1 MHRADFA
8 VLIAYF
14 ATMIVIGALYSRQMR
29 SADMYFAGGKQL
41 SWWLGGV
48 SFLMSSVS
56 ALSIVVYAGLG
67 YQYGLVALTLYWT
80 SVPATFL
87 TTWLFARRWRRAGVL
102 TPTEFLEQR
111 FSPGVR
117 QLFVWSGIPLKVAD
131 EGLKIVAIGTFVSTG
146 LKLPAAQTMI
156 VLGIT
161 ILLYAVMGGLWAVV
175 ITDLVQFILVTS
187 TVVLLVPLSWRA
199 ARGWT
204 HVSQLTPPEFFHVVR
219 APYGWGYVG
228 SFFILTLL
236 SYSGNWSLIQKFYS
250 ARSDDEAAGLG
261 WLACLL
267 FLALPPA
274 WIATG
279 MLARGF
285 ISPKGLDPQTLYA
298 RVGIALLPPGIM
310 GMILAALFAATMSVL
325 ASGYNV
331 IAAVL
336 TLDVYQRLIR
346 RDASQRELVFVGRT
360 LTAIVAILVLAIA
373 LLITRLRWTIFDAM
387 IAMFSFLLPPTVLP
401 MLAGLLS
408 TRLSAKGALAGC
420 FSGVAVGLFFFM
432 YRWFAAPVDT
442 GVFQA
447 LSIVVPAFSTSIVL
461 LVCIKWSPTFGEARE
476 RADAFSH
483 RLTQRSVST
492 ETTLTNPAPIAGL
505 VVGIM
510 GFVLLLVFLW
520 SVLFGHGA
528 NPLTASMGVA
538 FVALGALLVL
548 LARRFSN
555 SA

>member
-1 MHRADFA
+1 
-8 VLIAYF
+8 
-14 ATMIVIGALYSRQMR
+14 
-29 SADMYFAGGKQL
+29 
-41 SWWLGGV
+41 
-48 SFLMSSVS
+48 
-56 ALSIVVYAGLG
+56 
-67 YQYGLVALTLYWT
+67 
-80 SVPATFL
+80 
-87 TTWLFARRWRRAGVL
+87 
-102 TPTEFLEQR
+102 
-111 FSPGVR
+111 
-117 QLFVWSGIPLKVAD
+117 
-131 EGLKIVAIGTFVSTG
+131 
-146 LKLPAAQTMI
+146 
-156 VLGIT
+156 
-161 ILLYAVMGGLWAVV
+161 
-175 ITDLVQFILVTS
+175 
-187 TVVLLVPLSWRA
+187 
-199 ARGWT
+199 
-204 HVSQLTPPEFFHVVR
+204 
-219 APYGWGYVG
+219 VG
-228 SFFILTLL
+228 SFFILTFL

-285 ISPKGLDPQTLYA
+285 ISPNGLDPQTLYA

-373 LLITRLRWTIFDAM
+373 LLITRLRWTIFDTM

-408 TRLSAKGALAGC
+408 KRLSAKGALAGC
-420 FSGVAVGLFFFM
+420 FSGVAVGLFFFI
-432 YRWFAAPVDT
+432 YRWFAASVDT

-447 LSIVVPAFSTSIVL
+447 LSIVVPAFSTGIVL
-461 LVCIKWSPTFGEARE
+461 LACIKWSPAFGEARE

-483 RLTQRSVST
+483 RLAQRSVST

-528 NPLTASMGVA
+528 NPLTASMGAA

>member
-8 VLIAYF
+8 VLIAYL
-14 ATMIVIGALYSRQMR
+14 ATMIVIGTLYSRQMR

-146 LKLPAAQTMI
+146 LKLPATQTMI

-199 ARGWT
+199 AKGWT

-228 SFFILTLL
+228 SFFILTFL

-285 ISPKGLDPQTLYA
+285 ISPNGLDPQTLYA

-373 LLITRLRWTIFDAM
+373 LLITRLRWTIFDTM

-408 TRLSAKGALAGC
+408 KRLSAKGALAGC
-420 FSGVAVGLFFFM
+420 FSGVAVGLFFFI
-432 YRWFAAPVDT
+432 YRWFAASVDT

-447 LSIVVPAFSTSIVL
+447 LSIVVPAFSTGIVL
-461 LVCIKWSPTFGEARE
+461 LACIKWSPAFGEARE

-483 RLTQRSVST
+483 RLAQRSVST

-528 NPLTASMGVA
+528 NPLTASMGAA